1 MGNWSTGSADS
12 TTLVA
17 FLVFF
22 KDTLCKRTL
31 HGVNMSTDWFD
42 TKAYELKPKSVLMDT
57 C

>member
-17 FLVFF
+17 FLGFF